1 MTPRHVCVES
11 KMRFP
16 TDNHNI
22 KNQQKTC
29 LTLIQLITLKIR
41 NARKTAHFISTL
53 EQVFI
58 LTSM

>member
-11 KMRFP
+11 KMRFLI
-16 TDNHNI
+16 DNHNI

-29 LTLIQLITLKIR
+29 LTLIRLITLKIE
-41 NARKTAHFISTL
+41 NARKTAHFISTP

>member
-11 KMRFP
+11 KMRFLI
-16 TDNHNI
+16 DNHNI

-29 LTLIQLITLKIR
+29 LTLIRLITLKINNER
-41 NARKTAHFISTL
+41 ITTHFISTP

-58 LTSM
+58 PTGM